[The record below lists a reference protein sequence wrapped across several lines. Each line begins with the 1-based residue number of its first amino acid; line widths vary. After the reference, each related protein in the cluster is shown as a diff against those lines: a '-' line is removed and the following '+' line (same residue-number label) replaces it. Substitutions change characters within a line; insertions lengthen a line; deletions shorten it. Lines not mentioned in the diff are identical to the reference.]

1 MDTRESSPLLMD
13 AIKQGLTCFDVPFT
27 DLGLQTTPQVHYRVA
42 KNRNSIDDF
51 TDAFIEFA

>member
-1 MDTRESSPLLMD
+1 MD